1 MGVEEGDWKR
11 LLEELAFLDEKGEGY
26 VNITDISNIM
36 QYYGITHELCE
47 AGRKGSFLAQQ
58 GLYTD

>member
-11 LLEELAFLDEKGEGY
+11 LLEELAFLDDKGEGF

-36 QYYGITHELCE
+36 QYYGITHEVCE
-47 AGRKGSFLAQQ
+47 AGRKGSFLA
-58 GLYTD
+58 